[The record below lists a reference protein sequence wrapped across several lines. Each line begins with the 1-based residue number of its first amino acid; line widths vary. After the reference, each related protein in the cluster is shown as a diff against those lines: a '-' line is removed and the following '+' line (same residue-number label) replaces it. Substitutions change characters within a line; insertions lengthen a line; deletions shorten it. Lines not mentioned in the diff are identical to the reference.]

1 LKGHK
6 KLPLVKSARQF
17 YNSQLLSTCAD
28 LRMITPSAKRKGD
41 NVSDLIAPT
50 VKKVPSVSNL
60 PMGQSLINQR
70 HSLVNSKLAILRDRT
85 VNPISNVSTSLFG
98 KQSSSRQRDDDQSS
112 YEDRSFSEMME
123 FNESE
128 QDFIALL
135 SFLLKETS
143 RLKDSNGT
151 ITITEEFLDTAVP
164 RKFRVVERFKTTKAM
179 LEVINDI
186 HIDREFH
193 HSIAVPRAAQNSR
206 LSETVS
212 SLLQCL
218 SGDFDYCRNSKM
230 TTPTTTTATT
240 SGTTTTTNHNMDGV
254 TEGGTLDME
263 AILKP
268 TGVLLGNVTP
278 GSADQ
283 PGSPQE
289 VRRKLIE
296 SFARLEI
303 YAHYM
308 KQCTDFLAG
317 DKDAP
322 FPTEIPGIAPRKPT
336 PCDALGKSGIPQE
349 ALTDMSQ
356 QWDKAEKDLCHNVNL
371 CLIQRT
377 SDWYSAA
384 LTFLRS
390 HITTLTGHVPMA
402 ERNKVVNEAKNA
414 GSQKA
419 VRDRD
424 NAKKAI
430 LDNIKR
436 QEQERQERL
445 RQQQQPPIQ
454 QRTADAAVT
463 ATNPGQASI
472 VSAGSAQENPAG
484 ETVRGGGAI
493 RHGRRGGRGHRG
505 GGRHY
510 GNYQDQR
517 ERGHGRGNFNN
528 NHYYNN

>member
-1 LKGHK
+1 
-6 KLPLVKSARQF
+6 
-17 YNSQLLSTCAD
+17 
-28 LRMITPSAKRKGD
+28 MIAPFSAKRKGD
-41 NVSDLIAPT
+41 NVSDSIAPT
-50 VKKVPSVSNL
+50 VKRVPPVSNL
-60 PMGQSLINQR
+60 PVGQSSINQR
-70 HSLVNSKLAILRDRT
+70 HSLVSSKLAILRDRT
-85 VNPISNVSTSLFG
+85 VNPISNVGTSLLG

-112 YEDRSFSEMME
+112 YEDRSFSELIE

-151 ITITEEFLDTAVP
+151 ITVTEEFLDTAVP

-193 HSIAVPRAAQNSR
+193 HSIAIPRAAQNSR
-206 LSETVS
+206 LSESIS

-218 SGDFDYCRNSKM
+218 SGDFDYSRNSKM
-230 TTPTTTTATT
+230 TTPTTTTTAATT

-254 TEGGTLDME
+254 TEGAALDME

-289 VRRKLIE
+289 VRRKLVE

-349 ALTDMSQ
+349 ALAEMSQ
-356 QWDKAEKDLCHNVNL
+356 QWDQAEKDLCFNVNR

-390 HITTLTGHVPMA
+390 HITTLTGHVPMT

-430 LDNIKR
+430 LENMKR

-445 RQQQQPPIQ
+445 RQQQPPLQ

-463 ATNPGQASI
+463 TTNPGQASI

-484 ETVRGGGAI
+484 EIVRGGGAI

-517 ERGHGRGNFNN
+517 GHGRGNFNN
-528 NHYYNN
+528 RQYNN